1 MRKRLHI
8 HAQFNQAPVPRA
20 RQSATVQANTIP
32 LGIKKAVQELLKRDG
47 IKGRRH
53 TSFSL
58 DVIITEV
65 TEIQATQDHDSTN
78 E

>member
-1 MRKRLHI
+1 MMKHI
-8 HAQFNQAPVPRA
+8 HINARFNQAPLPRA
-20 RQSATVQANTIP
+20 RQSATVQANTIA

-58 DVIITEV
+58 EVIMIEV
-65 TEIQATQDHDSTN
+65 TETHATRDHDSTT

>member
-1 MRKRLHI
+1 MMKRMHI
-8 HAQFNQAPVPRA
+8 NARFNQAFASRA
-20 RQSATVQANTIP
+20 RQSTTVQANTIP

-53 TSFSL
+53 KAFSL
-58 DVIITEV
+58 EVIITEV
-65 TEIQATQDHDSTN
+65 TKTHATPDHDSTT

>member
-1 MRKRLHI
+1 MRKRIHI
-8 HAQFNQAPVPRA
+8 NARFNQAPVPRA

-32 LGIKKAVQELLKRDG
+32 LGIKKAVHELLKREG

-65 TEIQATQDHDSTN
+65 TEIHAITDHDSTN
-78 E
+78 D

>member
-1 MRKRLHI
+1 MTKRIHI
-8 HAQFNQAPVPRA
+8 NARFNQAPVPRA
-20 RQSATVQANTIP
+20 KQSATVQANTIP

-53 TSFSL
+53 KAFSL
-58 DVIITEV
+58 EVIITEV
-65 TEIQATQDHDSTN
+65 TKTHATPDHDSTT